1 MKQIIA
7 LCKRSNTGKTN
18 TLNYLIGL
26 LDKSQEADIIT
37 APTGDRRVVI
47 SYNNKKIAITTC
59 GDNGEELNKNIKFFE
74 ENGCDILVTATRSK
88 GKTKE
93 IISNYAQKIKAN
105 IIWIEKN
112 IAQRLTDRINQTQAE
127 DIQAVINNLS

>member
-7 LCKRSNTGKTN
+7 LCGRSNTGKTN

-26 LDKSQEADIIT
+26 LDKSQEADIT
-37 APTGDRRVVI
+37 ALTRDRRVVI

-59 GDNGEELNKNIKFFE
+59 GDNGEELKRNIKFFE

-88 GKTKE
+88 GETKD
-93 IISNYAQKIKAN
+93 IINRYAQKIKTN

-112 IAQRLTDRINQTQAE
+112 IARRLTARINQTQAE

>member
-7 LCKRSNTGKTN
+7 LCGRSNTGKTN

-26 LDKSQEADIIT
+26 LDKSQEADIT
-37 APTGDRRVVI
+37 ALTRDRSVVI

-59 GDNGEELNKNIKFFE
+59 GDNGEELEKNIKFFE
-74 ENGCDILVTATRSK
+74 ENTCDILVTATRSK
-88 GKTKE
+88 GETRK
-93 IISNYAQKIKAN
+93 IISNYASKIGTG
-105 IIWIEKN
+105 ITRIEKN

>member
-7 LCKRSNTGKTN
+7 LCGRSNTGKTN

-26 LDKSQEADIIT
+26 LDKSQEADIT
-37 APTGDRRVVI
+37 ALTRDRRVVI

-59 GDNGEELNKNIKFFE
+59 GDNGEELKKNIKFFV
-74 ENGCDILVTATRSK
+74 ENACDILVTATRSK
-88 GKTKE
+88 GETRK
-93 IISNYAQKIKAN
+93 IISNYASKIGTG
-105 IIWIEKN
+105 ITRIEKN

>member
-7 LCKRSNTGKTN
+7 LDRRSNTGKTN

-37 APTGDRRVVI
+37 APTRDRSVVI

-59 GDNGEELNKNIKFFE
+59 GDNGEELERNINFFE
-74 ENGCDILVTATRSK
+74 ENTCDILVTATRSK

-93 IISNYAQKIKAN
+93 IISNYAQKIKTN

>member
-7 LCKRSNTGKTN
+7 LCRRSNTGKTN

-26 LDKSQEADIIT
+26 LDKSQEVDIT
-37 APTGDRRVVI
+37 ALARDRRVVI
-47 SYNNKKIAITTC
+47 SYNNKKIAITTY
-59 GDNGEELNKNIKFFE
+59 GDNGEELERNIKFFE

-88 GKTKE
+88 GETRK
-93 IISNYAQKIKAN
+93 IISNYASEIGTG
-105 IIWIEKN
+105 ITRIEKN

>member
-7 LCKRSNTGKTN
+7 LCRRSNAGKTN

-26 LDKSQEADIIT
+26 LDKSQEVDIT
-37 APTGDRRVVI
+37 ALTRDRRVVI
-47 SYNNKKIAITTC
+47 SYNNKKIAITTF
-59 GDNGEELNKNIKFFE
+59 GDNGEELKKNIKFFE
-74 ENGCDILVTATRSK
+74 ENTCDILVTATRSK
-88 GKTKE
+88 GETID
-93 IISNYAQKIKAN
+93 IINLYAQEIKTN